1 MEQIVYKHPDHTP
14 GGAEAGRG
22 VEDQEHGQDHK
33 KCGAQDPGAGLT
45 YLGVSPVNEE
55 AAQAFCN
62 GVDDPGS
69 GHHDGDEAHGKQQV
83 VRQIEGEEAAQ
94 NAGNAAGSAAVE
106 GKADQLG
113 HRELILFLFCHFFN
127 LPIKEMGQA
136 VRALHCGYTIRIA
149 RGELRKYGKIDCFLG
164 RN

>member
-1 MEQIVYKHPDHTP
+1 MEQVVYKHPDHPP

-22 VEDQEHGQDHK
+22 VKDQEHGQGHK
-33 KCGAQDPGAGLT
+33 KSGAQDPGAGLT
-45 YLGVSPVNEE
+45 YLGVSHVNEE

-69 GHHDGDEAHGKQQV
+69 GHHGGDEAHGKQQV
-83 VRQIEGEEAAQ
+83 VRQIDGEEAAH

-106 GKADQLG
+106 GKADHLR

-127 LPIKEMGQA
+127 PPSRRNAAG
-136 VRALHCGYTIRIA
+136 GA
-149 RGELRKYGKIDCFLG
+149 RTPLAAILLEYHGES
-164 RN
+164 